1 MSTFLSIKNSHNII
15 IRLKGALLLLF
26 FQLSIA
32 RPSRKCD
39 KLVLIKIYYWK
50 EQKEINTQVSSDN
63 SEPKNQREKQYTY
76 IYSKNL
82 SEG

>member
-1 MSTFLSIKNSHNII
+1 MSTFLSIKNSHNIS
-15 IRLKGALLLLF
+15 IRLKGALLLF

-39 KLVLIKIYYWK
+39 KLVLIKRYYWK
-50 EQKEINTQVSSDN
+50 EQKEIKTQVSSDN